1 MWVTCYRE
9 ICKSDEDCKSCT
21 EFSAKRLLVSDFD
34 KCGFSK
40 MVWWKPHCSEKVGNE
55 VGKNEN

>member
-1 MWVTCYRE
+1 M
-9 ICKSDEDCKSCT
+9 
-21 EFSAKRLLVSDFD
+21 SDFD